1 MHRTGPN
8 HRQNPGPARAAAG
21 INLIVVVGFSSG
33 AHVTVV
39 ATVSNAGGIGKAF
52 MK

>member
-21 INLIVVVGFSSG
+21 INPLVSWYVVGVVAAVIGSL
-33 AHVTVV
+33 AHVTMV
-39 ATVSNAGGIGKAF
+39 AMVDNAI
-52 MK
+52 